1 MKKFFTIIL
10 AFLFGGAVHAQN
22 GSTSK
27 FVSQSNIDFAKT
39 ISNASVQLI
48 DVRTPSE
55 YVSGHIPGARNIDVN
70 SSRFDKQAEALDKA
84 KPVAVYCR
92 SGARSKAAARKLVA
106 KGFKVY
112 ELDKGIMNW
121 NGKTEK

>member
-1 MKKFFTIIL
+1 MKHLITMAL
-10 AFLFGGAVHAQN
+10 AFLLGGAVHAQS
-22 GSTSK
+22 GTASG
-27 FVSQSNIDFAKT
+27 FISQNNVDFANT

-48 DVRTPSE
+48 DVRTPGEFTSE
-55 YVSGHIPGARNIDVN
+55 HIPGAKNIDVN
-70 SSRFDKQAEALDKA
+70 NPQFDKQTEALDKER
-84 KPVAVYCR
+84 PVAVYCR
-92 SGARSKAAARKLVA
+92 SGSRSKAAARKLTA